1 MYYIKL
7 KYLNGIFLSVLFL
20 IFILQLLYISNFTIF
35 LTNSIYSK
43 LRKYNKNKIN
53 FINIIVKIEN
63 TIYNI
68 DISNIDDPENVLC

>member
-1 MYYIKL
+1 M
-7 KYLNGIFLSVLFL
+7 F
-20 IFILQLLYISNFTIF
+20 ISNFTLF

-68 DISNIDDPENVLC
+68 VIKTTINISNIDDPENGLC